1 MTVIADRTFQ
11 GCERLESIQFD
22 GDITMIGA
30 EAFDGCVALT
40 SMPLSKSL
48 SLIGADAFR
57 DCTALTAFQ
66 LAEGNTH
73 FQVQQGALMTAD
85 ATRLLT
91 YAASAPQQ
99 SFVMP
104 ETLTTTGM

>member
-1 MTVIADRTFQ
+1 MTAV
-11 GCERLESIQFD
+11 L
-22 GDITMIGA
+22 
-30 EAFDGCVALT
+30 ALT

-48 SLIGADAFR
+48 NLIGADAFR
-57 DCTALTAFQ
+57 DCTALTDFQ

-104 ETLTTTGM
+104 ETLTFSPIFSDYQAGMFENATGLKTVNFRRRYADGDS